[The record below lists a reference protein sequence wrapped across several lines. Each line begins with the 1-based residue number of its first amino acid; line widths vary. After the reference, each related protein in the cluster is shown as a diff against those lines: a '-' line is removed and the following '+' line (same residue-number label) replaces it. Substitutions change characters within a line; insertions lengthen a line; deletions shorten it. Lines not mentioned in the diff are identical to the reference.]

1 MVKILTINFLPFKRK
16 QNCGI
21 IFFQLLVK
29 IFQFFTPSGWIFEI
43 IVTYSVFKER
53 EVEKSFEVRGKRG
66 RGSEGLLHAAF
77 WMWTL

>member
-29 IFQFFTPSGWIFEI
+29 IFQI
-43 IVTYSVFKER
+43 
-53 EVEKSFEVRGKRG
+53 
-66 RGSEGLLHAAF
+66 LHLAAEF
-77 WMWTL
+77 LR